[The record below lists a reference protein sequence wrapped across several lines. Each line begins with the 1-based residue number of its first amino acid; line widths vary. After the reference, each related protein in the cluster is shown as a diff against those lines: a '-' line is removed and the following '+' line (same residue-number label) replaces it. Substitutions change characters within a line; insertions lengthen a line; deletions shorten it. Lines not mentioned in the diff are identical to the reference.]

1 MPGPIRYAGC
11 MAFSPQD
18 IERIDRTPEVVLETQ
33 PPDGEPHRATI
44 WAVVDDDRVYVRSW
58 DGAEAR
64 WYRQIQAN
72 PAAALL
78 VDGER
83 YPVTAIPATDPDSI
97 ERTNDGLRRKY
108 AGDPATERMCREEI
122 LDTTLRLELT

>member
-1 MPGPIRYAGC
+1 MS
-11 MAFSPQD
+11 FSRED
-18 IERIDRTPEVVLETQ
+18 LEAIDRAVEVVIETQ

-44 WAVVDDDRVYVRSW
+44 WAVVDDERVFIRSW
-58 DGAEAR
+58 EGAEAR
-64 WYRQIQAN
+64 WYREIQAN

-78 VDGER
+78 VDGQR
-83 YPVTAIPATDPDSI
+83 YAVTAIPATDPDSI
-97 ERTNDGLRRKY
+97 ERTNGGLRRKY